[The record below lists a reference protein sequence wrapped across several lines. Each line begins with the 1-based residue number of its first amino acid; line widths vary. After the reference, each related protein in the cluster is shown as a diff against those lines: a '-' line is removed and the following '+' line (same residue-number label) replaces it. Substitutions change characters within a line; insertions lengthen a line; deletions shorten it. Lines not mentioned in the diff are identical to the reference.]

1 MKIMIQGT
9 GSSVGKSLLV
19 AGFCR
24 ILKNEGVSVAPY
36 KSQNMALNAWVT
48 PEGKE
53 IGRAQ
58 AVQAE
63 ASGIEPH
70 VDMNPILLKPNRSL
84 GAQVIVEGVARGHFP
99 ALEYE
104 WMKPGLKTVAQR
116 AFTRLEEAYDAVL
129 IEGAGSPVEINLRK
143 NDLVN
148 MGFAELV
155 DSPVILVADI
165 DRGGVFAQL
174 VGTMTLLSEAERKR
188 VKGYIINK
196 FRGDVSLLMP
206 GIEMVKP
213 YLGIPCLGIVPHL
226 ENLLIDDED
235 SVTDRISPHR
245 VQQEK
250 TAIGVLRYP
259 HASNLSDFTPLEME
273 SRITLHYVTSP
284 QEIENMDAL
293 ILPGSKHTLHDLQWM
308 KSTGCF
314 ESVLEA
320 KEKDKFLLGICGGF
334 QIFGETLSDPEGVE
348 SGSTKENGLGI
359 LRTETIL
366 KEQKTTCQTEAEW
379 KGRTLKG
386 YEIHQGATHAKH
398 ADEIVMQSPSQ
409 KILGVESDRVFGTYL
424 HGILDNASFRQWFLE
439 QVGVDSDTW
448 DYHEKKEEA
457 YNRWA
462 NHLLTHVN
470 WPQIRQI
477 LADSEDRK

>member
-1 MKIMIQGT
+1 MKLMIQGT

-24 ILKNEGVSVAPY
+24 ILKNEGISVAPF

-48 PEGKE
+48 ADGKE
-53 IGRAQ
+53 MGRAQ

-63 ASGIEPH
+63 ASGIAPH
-70 VDMNPILLKPNRSL
+70 VDMNPILLKPNSSL
-84 GAQVIVEGVARGHFP
+84 GAQVIVEGIAKGHFP

-104 WMKPGLKTVAQR
+104 WMKPGLKTVAER
-116 AFTRLEEAYDAVL
+116 SFRRLEQKYNTVL

-155 DSPVILVADI
+155 DTPVILVADI

-174 VGTMTLLSEAERKR
+174 VGTMVLLSEEERKR

-196 FRGDVSLLMP
+196 FRGDVNLLAP

-213 YLGIPCLGIVPHL
+213 YLDIPCLGIVPHL
-226 ENLLIDDED
+226 DNLLIDDED
-235 SVTDRISPHR
+235 SVTDRILP
-245 VQQEK
+245 QQINKEK
-250 TAIGVLRYP
+250 RAVGVLRYP

-273 SRITLHYVTSP
+273 SGITLHYVTTP
-284 QEIENMDAL
+284 HEIEKMDAL
-293 ILPGSKHTLHDLQWM
+293 ILPGSKHTLNDLQWM

-314 ESVLEA
+314 DAVIKA
-320 KEKDKFLLGICGGF
+320 KEQEKFLLGICGGF
-334 QIFGETLSDPEGVE
+334 QIFGDLLSDPNGIEG
-348 SGSTKENGLGI
+348 GSKEVSGLGI
-359 LRTETIL
+359 LRAETIL
-366 KEQKTTCQTEAEW
+366 QAHKTTCLTEVDW
-379 KGRTLKG
+379 NGIRIKG
-386 YEIHQGATHAKH
+386 YEIHQGATIPNKQSDVVMHSASQENLGMMSKH
-398 ADEIVMQSPSQ
+398 
-409 KILGVESDRVFGTYL
+409 VFGTYL
-424 HGILDNASFRQWFLE
+424 HGILDNDSFRQWFLQ
-439 QVGVDSDTW
+439 QVGADSDAW
-448 DYHEKKEEA
+448 AYQEQKENA

-462 NHLLTHVN
+462 DHLKGHVD

-477 LADSEDRK
+477 LADSEKKE